1 MTLDELYKIIENRKG
16 KKAENSYVASLFKK
30 GRDTIVQKVG
40 EEAIEVIISAKSKN
54 AKEVISETA
63 DLFFHLLIL
72 LSYFNIKPQQIFE
85 ELEKRNK
92 IKLP

>member
-1 MTLDELYKIIENRKG
+1 MTLDKLYKIIENRKG
-16 KKAENSYVASLFKK
+16 KKADNSYVASLFKK